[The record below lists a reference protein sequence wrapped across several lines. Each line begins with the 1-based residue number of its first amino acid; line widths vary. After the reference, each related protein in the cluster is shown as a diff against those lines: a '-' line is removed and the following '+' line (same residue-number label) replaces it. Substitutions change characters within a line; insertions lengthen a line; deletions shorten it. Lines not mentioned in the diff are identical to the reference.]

1 MIIQKIPIMPAL
13 KDAGYSSTRLRRDR
27 LVSERDMQ
35 RLRHGGIPSH
45 GLLDTLCR
53 LLDCQPGDLIAYVPD
68 DTPAADDLADQAAP
82 ADDLA
87 RR

>member
-53 LLDCQPGDLIAYVPD
+53 LLSCQPGDLIAYIPD
-68 DTPAADDLADQAAP
+68 DAPAADQAAP
-82 ADDLA
+82 PADDPADLL
-87 RR
+87 

>member
-13 KDAGYSSTRLRRDR
+13 KDAGYSSTHLRRDKIIGE
-27 LVSERDMQ
+27 SDMQ

-53 LLDCQPGDLIAYVPD
+53 LLHCQPGDLICYVPD
-68 DTPAADDLADQAAP
+68 DAPAGDQAAP
-82 ADDLA
+82 ADDPDT
-87 RR
+87 